1 MEGSQLWYTLYR
13 PLESCGVCDTLV
25 VNRRRLVTPRVYV
38 IRQSFLGVYLSR
50 AVPHSF
56 IQHGVWL
63 WELHKSFAYEF
74 EVLWVLHKGK
84 FSRAEPSFSRDVNT
98 LAILTNR
105 WQDTPLERLSRP
117 TNVNYP
123 IGRTPYRPFMKIR

>member
-1 MEGSQLWYTLYR
+1 MEGSQLWYKPHRL
-13 PLESCGVCDTLV
+13 LGSCGVCDTLV
-25 VNRRRLVTPRVYV
+25 VTRLRLVTPRVYV
-38 IRQSFLGVYLSR
+38 IHHSFLGVYLTR
-50 AVPHSF
+50 VVPHSF
-56 IQHGVWL
+56 MHHGVWL

-105 WQDTPLERLSRP
+105 LQDTPLEGLSQP
-117 TNVNYP
+117 INVNYP
-123 IGRTPYRPFMKIR
+123 IGRTPYRLFMQIR